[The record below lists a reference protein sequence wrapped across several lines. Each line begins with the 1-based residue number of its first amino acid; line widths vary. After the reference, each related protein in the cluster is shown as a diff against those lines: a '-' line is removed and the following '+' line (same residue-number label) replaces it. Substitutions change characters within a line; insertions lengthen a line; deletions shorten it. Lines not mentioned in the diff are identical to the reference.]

1 MTSASVKT
9 TAPVTPPLTRPT
21 SSNILSGDTVYPA
34 LPSIEDI
41 LSSPTV
47 LSALDASSKVV
58 RVGATFAVKFG
69 GTTSPTEAANLE
81 YLSRQNSIPVP
92 KFYTSFADPRTST
105 YFIVM
110 QYIEGVTLEEALP
123 TLTSQEKVDLV
134 MQIRVILQDLR
145 SLKSPGYLG
154 SVNRLPYED
163 GVFNDTETLHPISG
177 PFSSEDEFYAA
188 IVQRFERTEPAP
200 FVQLIR
206 DLSKTMPRHETVFTH
221 GDLQPKNILLQKT
234 QERDGARK
242 YKVILIDWEISGWY
256 PAYWEFCNATIAGR
270 FKSDWLN
277 MIQELFTASMFG
289 YEFLYMQFRRQLIS
303 Y

>member
-1 MTSASVKT
+1 M
-9 TAPVTPPLTRPT
+9 
-21 SSNILSGDTVYPA
+21 VYPA
-34 LPSIEDI
+34 VPSIEDI
-41 LSSPTV
+41 ISSQSV
-47 LSALDASSKVV
+47 LSAPDASSRVV
-58 RVGATFAVKFG
+58 RVDEIFAVKFG
-69 GTTSPTEAANLE
+69 GTTSSTEAATLE
-81 YLSRQNSIPVP
+81 YLSEQSDIPVP
-92 KFYTSFADPRTST
+92 KFYTSFSDPRTDT

-110 QYIEGVTLEEALP
+110 QYIEGITLEEALP
-123 TLTSQEKVDLV
+123 TMTTEEKVDLV

-145 SLKSPGYLG
+145 SLKAPGYLG

-277 MIQELFTASMFG
+277 MIQELFPASMFG
-289 YEFLYMQFRRQLIS
+289 YQFLYMQFIRQLIF